1 MKKIIIMELILAF
14 SIFYL
19 IKYVPNYKNTILVLK
34 DDIKIE
40 REEPLERSEEDLFL
54 LKKNIYVKEIS
65 NLNGI
70 WVGKT
75 YSYDE
80 LKEMSLFFRW
90 LINEGMVDREEY
102 NKETGYFI
110 IEPNKEFYTLSENEV
125 KKKLGTNN
133 LKLKK
138 VEKYMKKYGEKS
150 IFTNFYQGYLSKA
163 RFVKSELPF
172 YKENVEDENFEK
184 REIGYMMLFRN
195 MMLIILIVNFC
206 SYPYLLKKNRLKI
219 ELNKIIPIIVFFF
232 TDTIILVL
240 SFLFKKPWDYINTA
254 YIPIYIIFHI
264 IFRNITTGLFF
275 IKMEKVLRKF
285 KDIPQNDIIE
295 KFKMNEKIMSAEFNI
310 FLLVKVIL
318 LYLAPMF
325 LTFLLSMI
333 GTALMTVFYFIVF
346 ILSLLY
352 CLYCF
357 IKIEENRRSWEVIA
371 LSWPKGSE
379 EQLLKKKSSHP
390 RRKLK
395 ESPIA
400 QLVRALH

>member
-19 IKYVPNYKNTILVLK
+19 VKYVPNYKNTILVLK

-110 IEPNKEFYTLSENEV
+110 IEPNKGFYALSENEV

-138 VEKYMKKYGEKS
+138 VEKYMKKYGEKP
-150 IFTNFYQGYLSKA
+150 IFTNFYQGYLSKV

-184 REIGYMMLFRN
+184 REIGYMMLFRD

-240 SFLFKKPWDYINTA
+240 SFLLKKPWDYINTA

-264 IFRNITTGLFF
+264 IFRNITTGLYFV
-275 IKMEKVLRKF
+275 KMYKVLVKF
-285 KDIPQNDIIE
+285 KNIPQNDIIE
-295 KFKMNEKIMSAEFNI
+295 KFKINEETMSAEFNI
-310 FLLVKVIL
+310 FLLIKVIL
-318 LYLAPMF
+318 LYLVPM
-325 LTFLLSMI
+325 LLIFLLSMI
-333 GTALMTVFYFIVF
+333 GTAFMTICYFVTF
-346 ILSLLY
+346 IFSLLY
-352 CLYCF
+352 CFYCF
-357 IKIEENRRSWEVIA
+357 IKIEDN
-371 LSWPKGSE
+371 
-379 EQLLKKKSSHP
+379 
-390 RRKLK
+390 KLNATYY
-395 ESPIA
+395 I
-400 QLVRALH
+400 

>member
-19 IKYVPNYKNTILVLK
+19 IKYVPNYENTILVLK

-40 REEPLERSEEDLFL
+40 RKEPFERSEEDLFL

-65 NLNGI
+65 NLNNI

-102 NKETGYFI
+102 NKKTGYFI
-110 IEPNKEFYTLSENEV
+110 IEPNKEFYALSENEV

-133 LKLKK
+133 LNLKK
-138 VEKYMKKYGEKS
+138 VEKYMKKYGEKP
-150 IFTNFYQGYLSKA
+150 IFTNFYQGYLSKV
-163 RFVKSELPF
+163 RFVKRELPF

-240 SFLFKKPWDYINTA
+240 SFLLKKPWDYINTA
-254 YIPIYIIFHI
+254 Y
-264 IFRNITTGLFF
+264 
-275 IKMEKVLRKF
+275 
-285 KDIPQNDIIE
+285 IPQNDIIE

-318 LYLAPMF
+318 LYLVPML

-333 GTALMTVFYFIVF
+333 GTALMTICYFIIF
-346 ILSLLY
+346 IFSLLY
-352 CLYCF
+352 CFCCF
-357 IKIEENRRSWEVIA
+357 IKIEDNKLNATYYISIYLLQYLLFIFLVIY
-371 LSWPKGSE
+371 L
-379 EQLLKKKSSHP
+379 
-390 RRKLK
+390 
-395 ESPIA
+395 
-400 QLVRALH
+400 

>member
-19 IKYVPNYKNTILVLK
+19 IKYVPNYENTILVLK

-110 IEPNKEFYTLSENEV
+110 IEPNKEFYALSENEV

-138 VEKYMKKYGEKS
+138 VEKYMKKYGEKP
-150 IFTNFYQGYLSKA
+150 IFTNFYQGYLSKV

-184 REIGYMMLFRN
+184 REIGYMMLFRD

-240 SFLFKKPWDYINTA
+240 SFKKPWDYINTS

-264 IFRNITTGLFF
+264 IFRNVTTGLYFL
-275 IKMEKVLRKF
+275 KMEKVLRKF

-295 KFKMNEKIMSAEFNI
+295 KFEMNEEIMSADFSI

-318 LYLAPMF
+318 LYLVPML
-325 LTFLLSMI
+325 LTFLLSII
-333 GTALMTVFYFIVF
+333 GTVLMTIFYFIIF

-352 CLYCF
+352 CFYCF
-357 IKIEENRRSWEVIA
+357 IKTEDNVLNSMYCISIYLLQYLLFIFLVIY
-371 LSWPKGSE
+371 L
-379 EQLLKKKSSHP
+379 
-390 RRKLK
+390 
-395 ESPIA
+395 
-400 QLVRALH
+400 

>member
-19 IKYVPNYKNTILVLK
+19 IKYVPNYENTILVLK

-65 NLNGI
+65 NLNDI

-90 LINEGMVDREEY
+90 LINEEMVDREEY

-110 IEPNKEFYTLSENEV
+110 IEPNKEFYALSENEV

-138 VEKYMKKYGEKS
+138 VEKYMKKYGEKP
-150 IFTNFYQGYLSKA
+150 IFTNFYQGYLSKV
-163 RFVKSELPF
+163 RFVKRELPF

-184 REIGYMMLFRN
+184 REIGYMML
-195 MMLIILIVNFC
+195 
-206 SYPYLLKKNRLKI
+206 
-219 ELNKIIPIIVFFF
+219 
-232 TDTIILVL
+232 
-240 SFLFKKPWDYINTA
+240 
-254 YIPIYIIFHI
+254 
-264 IFRNITTGLFF
+264 FRNITTGLFF

-318 LYLAPMF
+318 LYLVPML

-333 GTALMTVFYFIVF
+333 GTALMTICYFIIF
-346 ILSLLY
+346 IFSLLY
-352 CLYCF
+352 CFYCF
-357 IKIEENRRSWEVIA
+357 IKIEDNKLNATYYISIY
-371 LSWPKGSE
+371 
-379 EQLLKKKSSHP
+379 LLQY
-390 RRKLK
+390 LLF
-395 ESPIA
+395 IF
-400 QLVRALH
+400 LLIYF

>member
-1 MKKIIIMELILAF
+1 MKKIVIMELILAF
-14 SIFYL
+14 IIFYL
-19 IKYVPNYKNTILVLK
+19 IKYVPNYKNTILVLRN
-34 DDIKIE
+34 DIKIE
-40 REEPLERSEEDLFL
+40 RKEPLERSEEDLFL
-54 LKKNIYVKEIS
+54 LKKNTYVKEIS

-90 LINEGMVDREEY
+90 LINEGMVDREKY

-110 IEPNKEFYTLSENEV
+110 IEPNKEFYALSENEV

-138 VEKYMKKYGEKS
+138 VEKYMKKYGEKP
-150 IFTNFYQGYLSKA
+150 IFTNFYQGYLSKV

-240 SFLFKKPWDYINTA
+240 SFL
-254 YIPIYIIFHI
+254 
-264 IFRNITTGLFF
+264 
-275 IKMEKVLRKF
+275 
-285 KDIPQNDIIE
+285 
-295 KFKMNEKIMSAEFNI
+295 
-310 FLLVKVIL
+310 
-318 LYLAPMF
+318 
-325 LTFLLSMI
+325 
-333 GTALMTVFYFIVF
+333 
-346 ILSLLY
+346 
-352 CLYCF
+352 
-357 IKIEENRRSWEVIA
+357 
-371 LSWPKGSE
+371 
-379 EQLLKKKSSHP
+379 
-390 RRKLK
+390 
-395 ESPIA
+395 
-400 QLVRALH
+400 